1 MNETQRVEEE
11 KTQTF
16 LGEVK
21 CNEDGDG
28 IEQSEETVLQTL
40 NGCRNDPRLAV
51 ITGKVKVLQSSL
63 SSTMWHTGPSPN
75 KLTPAIG
82 LSTASS
88 IELSDSCGK
97 GNALINTKFGE
108 HDCASQSP
116 AAKFTNGA
124 VIASLTDSVFVAA
137 NDAVTAA
144 ELLVADRLMLL
155 FTLFDVVVADDDDV
169 APATFAN

>member
-1 MNETQRVEEE
+1 MMREVGLLSVARGSKEEE

-51 ITGKVKVLQSSL
+51 ITGKVNVLQSSL

-88 IELSDSCGK
+88 IEFSDSCGK
-97 GNALINTKFGE
+97 GNALINTKLGE
-108 HDCASQSP
+108 HDCAPSQSP
-116 AAKFTNGA
+116 ADKFINGA

-144 ELLVADRLMLL
+144 ELLVADRLI
-155 FTLFDVVVADDDDV
+155 TKK
-169 APATFAN
+169 